1 VQIATLRAAI
11 VDHPWRAIAIAL
23 AAGASAGLADSQR
36 PEKRPSLLVAL
47 AAAMIRGL
55 AKGEAV
61 SWIDARTRPYAS
73 VGGQHGSAVEPARA

>member
-1 VQIATLRAAI
+1 MQLASLRAAI
-11 VDHPWRAIAIAL
+11 VEHPWQALAIAMI
-23 AAGASAGLADSQR
+23 AGAGTAFVDAER
-36 PEKRPSLLVAL
+36 PPKRRSLLVTL

-73 VGGQHGSAVEPARA
+73 ADGRHGRAVESPRA